1 MKKFNRFIFTLLS
14 VALLATPAAASQTIY
29 LDANGIW
36 DVDNAKLIVHSWGSA
51 DNDAVLT
58 QVSGHIFKADIP
70 DGQTGLLFKRLSPSC
85 TDYSTW
91 CNREGYWGKTLDQT
105 DFTSGKNLC
114 KITGWTEEQND
125 WCGDKTEAK
134 VGVATC
140 EWSTYGSSGGGDTPG
155 GGSDPVTPQ
164 DYSTAVPS
172 ECTDVMLQAFYW
184 NSHSDA
190 TYGTSKWSAL
200 QSQVSDISQY
210 FQLVWL
216 PPSCQ
221 AKDDM
226 GYLPS
231 RYSNQKS
238 KMGTADELKT
248 LIKTFHNGG
257 TRVVADVVINH
268 AGNMSTWIN
277 FFENDFGSYGKFSPT
292 SQWITSDDEA
302 KSADGGKYASQLGS
316 NADDG
321 QEDNRNYKDARDWD
335 HLKSDVQ
342 NMCRAYLKYL
352 KGSVGY
358 DGYRFDYS
366 VGYHV
371 SHTNDYVSAA
381 KPYISVMEY
390 WVTNAG
396 KLKTRIDQAG
406 KNTMTFDFAQ
416 RDAAFQNGITKNNY
430 SNLVKPGMR
439 GQGYQKYA
447 VTFVDNHDTF
457 KRPDIGGDCGNKTDG
472 SSINDKEL
480 IMQCNAYMLSM
491 PGIPCVFYPHWYKYK
506 SEIKAMIDARRN
518 AGIHSESSVSET
530 SGSGYYEAT
539 VTGKYGKVI
548 LYLGSSA
555 SKSAPS
561 GYKQAVKGSKYAMY
575 YTGTMP
581 ASEIEQAKSAMPML
595 DKAAP
600 MYNIM
605 GQKVDA
611 SYKGVVIQ
619 NGSKYLLQ

>member
-1 MKKFNRFIFTLLS
+1 MNKISLFIITLLCVTS
-14 VALLATPAAASQTIY
+14 LSATTVYCKMTQSWWTADGAAIGVY
-29 LDANGIW
+29 Y
-36 DVDNAKLIVHSWGSA
+36 WGTSS
-51 DNDAVLT
+51 NPQWPGVRMSP
-58 QVSGHIFKADIP
+58 VSGQDGTWSYNLPSGVSNVIFVRVNG
-70 DGQTGLLFKRLSPSC
+70 DGAISDWGAQTEDLTLP
-85 TDYSTW
+85 TD
-91 CNREGYWGKTLDQT
+91 
-105 DFTSGKNLC
+105 GKNLFTISNSTNCWSGESC
-114 KITGWTEEQND
+114 KCNGT
-125 WCGDKTEAK
+125 
-134 VGVATC
+134 
-140 EWSTYGSSGGGDTPG
+140 WSTYGSSGGGDTPGG

-184 NSHSDA
+184 NSHSDG

-200 QSQVSDISQY
+200 QSQASDISKY

-216 PPSCQ
+216 PPSAQ

-248 LIKTFHNGG
+248 LINTFHKGG

-268 AGNMSTWIN
+268 AGNMSNWIN

-302 KSADGGKYASQLGS
+302 KSAEGGKYASQLGM

-321 QEDNRNYKDARDWD
+321 QESNRNYADARDWD
-335 HLKSDVQ
+335 HKNSNVQ
-342 NMCRAYLKYL
+342 NMCKAYLKFL
-352 KGSVGY
+352 KGEIGY

-371 SHTNDYVSAA
+371 SHTNDYVSVA

-390 WVTNAG
+390 WVDAASTIN
-396 KLKTRIDQAG
+396 TRIGQASN
-406 KNTMTFDFAQ
+406 NTMAFDFPG
-416 RDAAFQNGITKNNY
+416 RVTAFQNGIAKSSY
-430 SNLVKPGMR
+430 GNLVKPGMR
-439 GQGYQKYA
+439 AQGYQKYA

-457 KRPDIGGDCGNKTDG
+457 NRSDLGTTDCGNSKDG
-472 SSINDKEL
+472 SSSINNKEL
-480 IMQCNAYMLSM
+480 IMQCNAYILSM

-518 AGIHSESSVSET
+518 AGIHSESAVSET

-619 NGSKYLLQ
+619 NGNKYLLQ

>member
-1 MKKFNRFIFTLLS
+1 MTQS
-14 VALLATPAAASQTIY
+14 WWTADGAAVGVYYWGTSSDPAWPGVRMSP
-29 LDANGIW
+29 
-36 DVDNAKLIVHSWGSA
+36 
-51 DNDAVLT
+51 
-58 QVSGHIFKADIP
+58 VSGQDGTWSYNLPSGVSNIIFVRVNG
-70 DGQTGLLFKRLSPSC
+70 DGAISDWGAQTEDMTLP
-85 TDYSTW
+85 TD
-91 CNREGYWGKTLDQT
+91 
-105 DFTSGKNLC
+105 GKNLFTISNSTNCWSGESC
-114 KITGWTEEQND
+114 KCSGT
-125 WCGDKTEAK
+125 
-134 VGVATC
+134 
-140 EWSTYGSSGGGDTPG
+140 WSTYGSSGGGDTPG
-155 GGSDPVTPQ
+155 GGSDPVNPGQ
-164 DYSTAVPS
+164 DFSTAVPS
-172 ECTDVMLQAFYW
+172 QCTDVMLQAFYW
-184 NSHSDA
+184 NSHSDG
-190 TYGTSKWSAL
+190 TYGTSQWPVLLNAASE
-200 QSQVSDISQY
+200 ISQY

-216 PPSCQ
+216 PPSCD
-221 AKDDM
+221 ANDDM
-226 GYLPS
+226 GYIPKQ
-231 RYSNQKS
+231 YSNQNS
-238 KMGTADELKT
+238 KMGMRAGLKNLIST
-248 LIKTFHNGG
+248 LHSGG
-257 TRVVADVVINH
+257 TRVLADVVINH
-268 AGNMSTWIN
+268 AGNKSSW
-277 FFENDFGSYGKFSPT
+277 NDFMDQDFGTYGKFSPQ
-292 SQWITSDDEA
+292 SSWITSTDEA
-302 KSADGGKYASQLGS
+302 ASNGYQVGP

-321 QEDNRNYKDARDWD
+321 QESNRNYKDARDWD
-335 HLKSDVQ
+335 HTNSQVQ
-342 NMCRAYLKYL
+342 AMCKAYLKFL
-352 KGSVGY
+352 KGEIGY

-396 KLKTRIDQAG
+396 TLKTRIDQAS

-439 GQGYQKYA
+439 GQDYQKYA

-480 IMQCNAYMLSM
+480 IMQCNAYILSM
-491 PGIPCVFYPHWYKYK
+491 PGIPCVFWPHWYKYK
-506 SEIKAMIDARRN
+506 SDIKAMIEARRS
-518 AGIHSESSVSET
+518 AGIHSESAVSET
-530 SGSGYYEAT
+530 NGNGYYEAT

-581 ASEIEQAKSAMPML
+581 ATEIEQAQIAKPELNKSA
-595 DKAAP
+595 A

-605 GQKVDA
+605 GQQVNA

-619 NGSKYLLQ
+619 NGNKYLLQ

>member
-1 MKKFNRFIFTLLS
+1 MKKISLFIITLLCVTS
-14 VALLATPAAASQTIY
+14 LSAATVYCKMTQSWWTADGAAVGVYYWGTSSDPAWPGVRMSP
-29 LDANGIW
+29 
-36 DVDNAKLIVHSWGSA
+36 
-51 DNDAVLT
+51 
-58 QVSGHIFKADIP
+58 VSGQDGTWSYNLPSGVSNIIFVRVNG
-70 DGQTGLLFKRLSPSC
+70 DGAISDWGAQTEDMTLP
-85 TDYSTW
+85 TD
-91 CNREGYWGKTLDQT
+91 
-105 DFTSGKNLC
+105 GKNLFTISNSTNCWSGESC
-114 KITGWTEEQND
+114 KCSGT
-125 WCGDKTEAK
+125 
-134 VGVATC
+134 
-140 EWSTYGSSGGGDTPG
+140 WSTYGSSGGGDTPG
-155 GGSDPVTPQ
+155 GGSDPVNPGQ
-164 DYSTAVPS
+164 DFSTAVPS
-172 ECTDVMLQAFYW
+172 QCTDVMLQAFYW
-184 NSHSDA
+184 NSHSDG
-190 TYGTSKWSAL
+190 TYGTSQWPVLLNAASE
-200 QSQVSDISQY
+200 ISQY

-216 PPSCQ
+216 PPSCD
-221 AKDDM
+221 ANDDM
-226 GYLPS
+226 GYIPKQ
-231 RYSNQKS
+231 YSNQNS
-238 KMGTADELKT
+238 KMGMRAGLKNLIST
-248 LIKTFHNGG
+248 LHSGG
-257 TRVVADVVINH
+257 TRVLADVVINH
-268 AGNMSTWIN
+268 AGNKSSW
-277 FFENDFGSYGKFSPT
+277 NDFMDQDFGTYGKFSPQ
-292 SQWITSDDEA
+292 SSWITSTDEA
-302 KSADGGKYASQLGS
+302 ASNGYQVGP

-321 QEDNRNYKDARDWD
+321 QESNRNYKDARDWD
-335 HLKSDVQ
+335 HTNSQVQ
-342 NMCRAYLKYL
+342 AMCKAYLKFL
-352 KGSVGY
+352 KGEIGY

-396 KLKTRIDQAG
+396 TLKTRIDQAS

-439 GQGYQKYA
+439 GQDYQKYA

-480 IMQCNAYMLSM
+480 IMQCNAYILSM
-491 PGIPCVFYPHWYKYK
+491 PGIPCVFWPHWYKYK
-506 SEIKAMIDARRN
+506 SDIKAMIEARRS
-518 AGIHSESSVSET
+518 AGIHSESAVSET
-530 SGSGYYEAT
+530 NGNGYYEAT

-581 ASEIEQAKSAMPML
+581 ATEIEQAQIAKPELNKSA
-595 DKAAP
+595 A

-605 GQKVDA
+605 GQQVNA

-619 NGSKYLLQ
+619 NGNKYLLQ

>member
-1 MKKFNRFIFTLLS
+1 MKKSILI
-14 VALLATPAAASQTIY
+14 LLALVSVFAVNARTVYLAPNVWNTDGAKFAIYYFQGEDNGWSNFMTVMSDGETFETTIPDKYTSIIFVRLNKTATSPNWTDKWNQTE
-29 LDANGIW
+29 D
-36 DVDNAKLIVHSWGSA
+36 
-51 DNDAVLT
+51 LT
-58 QVSGHIFKADIP
+58 VSGDKI
-70 DGQTGLLFKRLSPSC
+70 L
-85 TDYSTW
+85 YV
-91 CNREGYWGKTLDQT
+91 
-105 DFTSGKNLC
+105 
-114 KITGWTEEQND
+114 ITGWG
-125 WCGDKTEAK
+125 GDKST
-134 VGVATC
+134 G
-140 EWSTYGSSGGGDTPG
+140 EWAHYGGGTTPG
-155 GGSDPVTPQ
+155 GGGSGDPVNPGQ
-164 DYSTAVPS
+164 DFSTAVPS
-172 ECTDVMLQAFYW
+172 QCTDVMLQAFYW

-190 TYGTSKWSAL
+190 TYGTSQWSAL
-200 QSQVSDISQY
+200 QSQASDISKY

-216 PPSCQ
+216 PPSAQ
-221 AKDDM
+221 AKDNM

-248 LIKTFHNGG
+248 LINTFHKGG

-277 FFENDFGSYGKFSPT
+277 FFENDFGSYGTFSPQ
-292 SQWITSDDEA
+292 SSWITSDDEA
-302 KSADGGKYASQLGS
+302 KSAEGGKYASQLGS

-321 QEDNRNYKDARDWD
+321 QESNRNYEDARDWD
-335 HLKSDVQ
+335 HKNSNVQ
-342 NMCRAYLKYL
+342 NMCKAYLKFL
-352 KGSVGY
+352 KYNVGY

-390 WVTNAG
+390 WVNAASTIN
-396 KLKTRIDQAG
+396 TRIDQAS
-406 KNTMTFDFAQ
+406 KNTMAFDFPG
-416 RDAAFQNGITKNNY
+416 RVTAFQNGIAKSSY
-430 SNLVKPGMR
+430 GNLVKPGMR
-439 GQGYQKYA
+439 AQGYQKYA

-457 KRPDIGGDCGNKTDG
+457 NRSDLGTTDCGNSKDG
-472 SSINDKEL
+472 SSSINNKEL
-480 IMQCNAYMLSM
+480 IMQCNAYILSM

-518 AGIHSESSVSET
+518 AGIHSESAVSET

-605 GQKVDA
+605 GQQVDA

-619 NGSKYLLQ
+619 NGNKYLLQ